1 MLEEFLKCDLR
12 NKNLP
17 KSIRIIG
24 EVRRDVM
31 SDQRSGDINSLRSLA
46 IKITRENIDLRI
58 YVVNGIETHQ

>member
-24 EVRRDVM
+24 EVRRDAM
-31 SDQRSGDINSLRSLA
+31 SDPRSGDINSLRSLA
-46 IKITRENIDLRI
+46 IKITRKNIDLRI
-58 YVVNGIETHQ
+58 YVANGVETHQ